1 MKEID
6 FDLEKN
12 PFINFASARYAMS
25 ARVNVLKLWK
35 YCKNNDKSFFIM
47 TLGCLMKSVN
57 SIPQLKRRII
67 DGKVIEYDYL
77 EGVSPIMDD
86 ENEIYKEMRVKS
98 PHEFENILQWHDY
111 VKKLSDDILNGK
123 REGFCIEMEKR
134 DLEKIAN
141 FSCIPWVD
149 FDMLTNCTVD
159 GMEIQPL
166 ITWGKVNKDYEM
178 SVSITVSHIFVNGR
192 ELGYFY
198 ENLQKELDKY

>member
-12 PFINFASARYAMS
+12 PFVNFASARYAMS

-86 ENEIYKEMRVKS
+86 ENEIYKEMSVKS
-98 PHEFENILQWHDY
+98 PHEFENILQWHEY

-134 DLEKIAN
+134 DLEKIVN

-159 GMEIQPL
+159 GMAIQPL

>member
-149 FDMLTNCTVD
+149 FDMLTNCTVN
-159 GMEIQPL
+159 GTEIQPL

>member
-67 DGKVIEYDYL
+67 DRKVIEYDYL

-98 PHEFENILQWHDY
+98 PHEFENILQWHEY

-134 DLEKIAN
+134 DLEKIVN

-159 GMEIQPL
+159 GMAIQPL

>member
-12 PFINFASARYAMS
+12 PFVNFASARYAMS

-98 PHEFENILQWHDY
+98 PHEFENILQWHEY

-123 REGFCIEMEKR
+123 HEGFCIEMEKR
-134 DLEKIAN
+134 DLEKIVN

-159 GMEIQPL
+159 GMAIQPL

>member
-12 PFINFASARYAMS
+12 PFVNFASARYAMS

-98 PHEFENILQWHDY
+98 PHEFENILQWHEY

-134 DLEKIAN
+134 DLEKIVN

-159 GMEIQPL
+159 GMAIQPL

>member
-12 PFINFASARYAMS
+12 PFVNFASARYAMS

-35 YCKNNDKSFFIM
+35 YCKNNEKSFFIM

-134 DLEKIAN
+134 DLEKIVN

-159 GMEIQPL
+159 GMAIQPL

>member
-111 VKKLSDDILNGK
+111 VKQLSDDILNGK

-149 FDMLTNCTVD
+149 FDMLTNCAVN

>member
-12 PFINFASARYAMS
+12 PFINFASARYTMS

-98 PHEFENILQWHDY
+98 PHEFKNILQWHEY

-159 GMEIQPL
+159 GMAIQPL